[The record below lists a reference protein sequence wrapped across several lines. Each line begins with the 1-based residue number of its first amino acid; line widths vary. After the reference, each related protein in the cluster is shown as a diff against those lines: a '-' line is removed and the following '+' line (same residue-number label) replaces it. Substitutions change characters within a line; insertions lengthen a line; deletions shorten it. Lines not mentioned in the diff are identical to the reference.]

1 MENTNN
7 ILYNKKKKST
17 KKIPTNKSSG
27 TDDAPGRI
35 LSNFSFINN
44 ITLIYIH
51 TFRK

>member
-7 ILYNKKKKST
+7 ILYNKKRST

-27 TDDAPGRI
+27 TDDVPGRI
-35 LSNFSFINN
+35 LLNFSFINN